1 MGPMKLYFDV
11 RDIFRAPRLALSGKK
26 IWIFLIG
33 NIIGFAVY
41 WVLSYLALGFS
52 GVGLGEAWGQYGLYP
67 YLVCEP
73 LGWFGTIVYWV
84 GIIFWFFTLNLA
96 CTAVARVT
104 YKQLKGDEFYSSKDA
119 WEYLK
124 KHWHPVIFTSVSI
137 LLIVVFFVI
146 MAAVFALF
154 GNIPYVGEF
163 LFALPYLL
171 YFFGSVFTVYT
182 GIVLL
187 ISFIYTP
194 AIVAAYEEDT
204 MGTVFQSYSITW
216 SQPWRIILYHLLLL
230 PLAYLGIQ
238 VFKLFWIGAFKLIN
252 IVFGLGW
259 IQSVFGLD
267 WLTGAK
273 LAKISS
279 WAASVINPRSL
290 CDSVTFFGYSC
301 NELFGHTFPT
311 SAPVTT
317 AGLNGTEIAAG
328 VIIALFLFLL
338 LMSVISYGFS
348 IFSVGETLMFVIFKK
363 RSDDD
368 NLLERKDEEE
378 LAEEE
383 EEEEDDDDT
392 STFDDEADSEEKQ
405 ADDTGSDE
413 SGENNNNEEN
423 AASSDTN

>member
-1 MGPMKLYFDV
+1 MKLYFDV

-52 GVGLGEAWGQYGLYP
+52 GVGFSEAWGRYGLYP

-73 LGWFGTIVYWV
+73 LSWFGYIVYWV
-84 GIIFWFFTLNLA
+84 GIIFWFFTLNLS

-137 LLIVVFFVI
+137 LLIVIFFVI

-154 GNIPYVGEF
+154 GNIPYLGEF

-216 SQPWRIILYHLLLL
+216 SQPWRIILYHVLLL

-252 IVFGLGW
+252 IVFGLEW
-259 IQSVFGLD
+259 IHNMFGLD

-273 LAKISS
+273 LAKITS

-301 NELFGHTFPT
+301 NELFGHAFP
-311 SAPVTT
+311 SSVPVTT
-317 AGLNGTEIAAG
+317 ASLNGTEIAAG
-328 VIIALFLFLL
+328 VIIAIFLFLL
-338 LMSVISYGFS
+338 LMSVVSYGLS
-348 IFSVGETLMFVIFKK
+348 ILSVGETLMFVIFKK

-383 EEEEDDDDT
+383 EEDEDGSSDEDDSEKETADDND
-392 STFDDEADSEEKQ
+392 SDDSEK
-405 ADDTGSDE
+405 
-413 SGENNNNEEN
+413 NNNGDEN